1 MYTARQFL
9 SFFKKRNNRT
19 ARQTGAGFTLVE
31 MIVAVALFG
40 VVMLVSVT
48 ALVALVDANRKAQA
62 LQSVINNLN
71 IAIDGMSRS
80 IREGSN
86 YRCGSSGGSDCTGG
100 GSIIYFEPYGG
111 DSLLASDDWVYEFRD
126 GRIFKSEN
134 GNTSGEV
141 AITAAEVTIDSVQ
154 FYVFGSQRG
163 DAVQP
168 KVMMVVKGS
177 AGTTKAN
184 VKTTFHVQSTAVQR
198 ILDI

>member
-1 MYTARQFL
+1 MQKN
-9 SFFKKRNNRT
+9 S
-19 ARQTGAGFTLVE
+19 QAGFTLIE
-31 MIVAVALFG
+31 MIVSVALFG
-40 VVMLVSVT
+40 IVMLVSVT

-86 YRCGSSGGSDCTGG
+86 YRCGAPSGNDCTSGGT
-100 GSIIYFEPYGG
+100 ILYFEPYGG
-111 DSLLASDDWVYEFRD
+111 NPNITTDDWVYEFRD
-126 GRIFKSEN
+126 GRIYKSEN
-134 GNTSGEV
+134 GSTSGEV
-141 AITAAEVTIDSVQ
+141 AITAAEVTIDTVSGLN
-154 FYVFGSQRG
+154 FYVFGSARG
-163 DAVQP
+163 DSVQP
-168 KVMMVVKGS
+168 KVMMVIKGS

>member
-1 MYTARQFL
+1 MQRNRQ
-9 SFFKKRNNRT
+9 NT
-19 ARQTGAGFTLVE
+19 QAGFTLVE

-40 VVMLVSVT
+40 IVMLVSVT

-86 YRCGSSGGSDCTGG
+86 YRCASASGGDCTNGG
-100 GSIIYFEPYGG
+100 TIIYFEPYGG
-111 DSLLASDDWVYEFRD
+111 NSSDATDDWVYEFRD
-126 GRIFKSEN
+126 GRIYKSEN
-134 GNTSGEV
+134 GNVSGEV
-141 AITAAEVTIDSVQ
+141 AITAAEVTIESVT
-154 FYVFGSQRG
+154 FYVFGSSRG
-163 DAVQP
+163 DTVQP
-168 KVMMVVKGS
+168 KVMMVIKGT
-177 AGTTKAN
+177 AGTQKAN